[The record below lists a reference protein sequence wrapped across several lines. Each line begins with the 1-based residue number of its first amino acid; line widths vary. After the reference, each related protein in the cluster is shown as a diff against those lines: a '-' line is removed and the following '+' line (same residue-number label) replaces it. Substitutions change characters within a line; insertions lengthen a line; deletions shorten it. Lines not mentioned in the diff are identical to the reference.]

1 MCSVLIAMVIFNH
14 DFQVKGQQSNIHT
27 VFITLKDGVP
37 FETYTLTLKDRNE
50 NTKDQISIT
59 PDSST
64 MILYY
69 SPPPG
74 IAINV
79 DDKICPYS
87 NSCIAIN
94 PPDSFGTSSIIISLL
109 RS

>member
-1 MCSVLIAMVIFNH
+1 LAFLDHNLV
-14 DFQVKGQQSNIHT
+14 VKGQQSNIHT
-27 VFITLKDGVP
+27 VFLTLKDGIP
-37 FETYTLTLKDRNE
+37 FETYILTLKDSIG

-74 IAINV
+74 ITINV
-79 DDKICPYS
+79 DDKICS
-87 NSCIAIN
+87 NTCIGISL
-94 PPDSFGTSSIIISLL
+94 PDSFGTSSVTISL
-109 RS
+109 SHD